1 MVMQL
6 IGEFDL
12 GFEHCVGDRFT
23 APPSLRALL
32 YCGGSAAH
40 GFTVEK
46 QISSGLLGALKPS
59 RLELVRLLHGY
70 IVRRLDNG
78 YSEWTTKR
86 DITAF
91 KVLYSHYDAL
101 GVDITVGNVCEL
113 YEKYSYDKAYDID
126 INNRKEGTYSAYT
139 VDRILVRVIESMLE
153 LSPRSLKSS
162 FNYTSLK
169 RRGLIARAKNDTG
182 SINAGFQYGADLLDV
197 IDSLSYEAC
206 FGELPLQVS
215 FTDGAVIEHWARM
228 KTPDKLLG
236 PEGRDPYNVKG
247 QASRREENRLHG
259 TVRTRSPLIN
269 LRIDAE
275 FNFFVAQTGM
285 NASDAY
291 DLPMADY
298 RYSSWEG
305 DYRVSAYKDRRKGDV
320 EFFIYKEYREIFDEY
335 LAFIRRLYP
344 DGCEYLFPFIK
355 TNSKKRAD
363 AYSQARMKKL
373 FSSVDKKCINL
384 RSLRNRRVNWM
395 LRETHD
401 PVLSAL
407 MAQHTTTTMF
417 RSYVAPN
424 HSIATR
430 EFSGFFA
437 HEKTVR
443 DSVAKGRCTSEIK
456 VVAVTDS
463 APIKPDCINP
473 AGCLFCEHYQ
483 GIRSLDY
490 IWSMAS
496 YHYLKNAE
504 LARLPLNKRAE
515 GSPQKAI
522 VDRLNALMNE
532 FEAQGGQCNDWVV
545 EARLRI
551 SELDFHHSFRGMIE
565 VLH

>member
-1 MVMQL
+1 MQL
-6 IGEFDL
+6 LGEFDL

-46 QISSGLLGALKPS
+46 QINSGLLGALKAS

-91 KVLYSHYDAL
+91 KVLYSHYDTL
-101 GVDITVGNVCEL
+101 GADITVENVCEL

-126 INNRKEGTYSAYT
+126 INNRKVGTYSAYT
-139 VDRILVRVIESMLE
+139 VDRVLVRVIESMLE
-153 LSPRSLKSS
+153 LSSRSLKSS

-197 IDSLSYEAC
+197 IDSFSYEAC
-206 FGELPLQVS
+206 FGELPLQVY
-215 FTDGAVIEHWARM
+215 FTDGALVEHWARL
-228 KTPDKLLG
+228 KTPDTLLSA
-236 PEGRDPYNVKG
+236 EGRNPHNVKATAN
-247 QASRREENRLHG
+247 QREENRLNG
-259 TVRTRSPLIN
+259 TLRTRSCLVN

-285 NASDAY
+285 NVSDAY

-305 DYRVSAYKDRRKGDV
+305 DYRVTAYKERRKGDV
-320 EFFIYKEYREIFDEY
+320 EFYIYKEYREVFDEY
-335 LAFIRRLYP
+335 LAFIRKLFP
-344 DGCEYLFPFIK
+344 DGCEYLFPFVK

-373 FSSVDKKCINL
+373 FSAVGKKCIDL
-384 RSLRNRRVNWM
+384 RSLRSRRVNWM

-401 PVLSAL
+401 PILSAL
-407 MAQHTTTTMF
+407 VAQHTTETMF
-417 RSYVAPN
+417 KSYIAPN

-430 EFSGFFA
+430 EFSGLFA
-437 HEKTVR
+437 HMKTVR
-443 DSVAKGRCTSEIK
+443 DSVANGRCSSEVKLVAIK
-456 VVAVTDS
+456 DT
-463 APIKPDCINP
+463 APINPDCINP

-483 GIRSLDY
+483 GVRSLDY

-496 YHYLKNAE
+496 YHYLKSAE

-522 VDRLNALMNE
+522 VDRLDALINE
-532 FEAQGGQCNDWVV
+532 FEAQDEECSDWGA

-551 SELDFHHSFRGMIE
+551 TELDFHHYFRGMIE